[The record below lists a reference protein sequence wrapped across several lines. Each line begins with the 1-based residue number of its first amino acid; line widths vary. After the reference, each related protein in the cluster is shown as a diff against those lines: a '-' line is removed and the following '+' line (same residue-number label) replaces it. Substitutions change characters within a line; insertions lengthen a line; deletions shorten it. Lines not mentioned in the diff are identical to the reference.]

1 MTVVPVGWYALLGA
15 ALFAVGLVGVLV
27 RRNVVVMLMSV
38 ELMIN
43 AVNLNFVAFAN
54 LHRHYDGLVIAL
66 FVMGIEA
73 AELGVALAV
82 ILAWHRHRERL
93 DADAAVLLKG

>member
-1 MTVVPVGWYALLGA
+1 MVPVSWYAAVGA
-15 ALFAVGLVGVLV
+15 AMFAIGVAGVLV

-43 AVNLNFVAFAN
+43 AVNLTLVAFSN
-54 LHRHYDGLVIAL
+54 LHARLDGHVIAL
-66 FVMGIEA
+66 FVIGIEA

-82 ILAWHRHRERL
+82 ILAWQRHRGRL
-93 DADAAVLLKG
+93 DADAMTLLKG

>member
-1 MTVVPVGWYALLGA
+1 MGVPVGWYVGVGA
-15 ALFAVGLVGVLV
+15 ALFAIGLAGLLV
-27 RRNVVVMLMSV
+27 RRNVVVMLMAV

-54 LHRHYDGLVIAL
+54 LHGHYDGLVIAL
-66 FVMGIEA
+66 FVIGVEA

-82 ILAWHRHRERL
+82 ILAYHRHRERL
-93 DADAAVLLKG
+93 DADRITLLKG

>member
-1 MTVVPVGWYALLGA
+1 MVPVSWYLVLGA
-15 ALFAVGLVGVLV
+15 VLFALGLVGVLV

-43 AVNLNFVAFAN
+43 AVNLNLVAFSN
-54 LHRHYDGLVIAL
+54 LHAHYTGLVLAL
-66 FVMGIEA
+66 FVIGVEA

-82 ILAWHRHRERL
+82 ILAWHRHRGAL
-93 DADAAVLLKG
+93 DADGATGLRG

>member
-1 MTVVPVGWYALLGA
+1 MVPVSWYAMAGA
-15 ALFAVGLVGVLV
+15 ALFAVGLAGVLV

-43 AVNLNFVAFAN
+43 AVNLNLVAFAN
-54 LHRHYDGLVIAL
+54 LHGHYDGLVLAL

-82 ILAWHRHRERL
+82 ILAWHRHRESL
-93 DADAAVLLKG
+93 DADAAGLLKG

>member
-1 MTVVPVGWYALLGA
+1 MVPVSWYVAVGA
-15 ALFAVGLVGVLV
+15 ALFAVGLAGVLV

-54 LHRHYDGLVIAL
+54 LHAHYDGLVVAL
-66 FVMGIEA
+66 FVIGIEA

-82 ILAWHRHRERL
+82 ILAWHRHQGRL
-93 DADAAVLLKG
+93 DADAMSLLKG